1 MASLAFSSFPLSHW
15 WPNSVAIFLSQ
26 QRLRRPRRPLS
37 RDRDHNCRR
46 EPDEEHLEPSAWL
59 HLILSP
65 RSQTLSVSLT
75 LTFWNFCGLPNQK
88 LLTVDYARAKV
99 PELTKNPRV
108 GRDLAQLSAFTQG
121 RVWSSPGAEWGRL
134 DGCLPEI
141 PKNSSKFFSG
151 PHFSVTL
158 SWLSKDYLKY

>member
-26 QRLRRPRRPLS
+26 LRLRRPRRPLS

-65 RSQTLSVSLT
+65 RSKALSVSLT

-88 LLTVDYARAKV
+88 LVTVDYARAKV

-108 GRDLAQLSAFTQG
+108 GRDLAQLSG
-121 RVWSSPGAEWGRL
+121 SHL
-134 DGCLPEI
+134 CLYSREGL
-141 PKNSSKFFSG
+141 K
-151 PHFSVTL
+151 L
-158 SWLSKDYLKY
+158 SWSRVGTAGWMSSWNS